1 MNIRVTRCSP
11 KATGAV
17 THVTSRPLHRAT
29 GSRFTLFTIC
39 VMLCALL
46 IGGAAYAQST
56 QQPVELLDR
65 VVAVVNDDVI
75 TQNDLDQR
83 MKSVEQ
89 QLQQQGTPLPPEAD
103 LRKQVLE
110 HMITE
115 KVQLQYAKQ
124 TGIKIDDTQLQ
135 RAIARIAQD
144 NRLTVE
150 ALRGALSQQGVSWD
164 QFRDRI
170 RNEIML
176 TKLRQRDVDDKVVV
190 TDGEVEN
197 YLRMRREHAGD
208 SEEYKLSHILIL
220 VPEQASPEQIA
231 QQQKRA
237 EAALNEIREGTD
249 FRQVAAAYSDA
260 PDAMKGGDLGWR
272 PAGRLPEI
280 FTDALKTMK
289 IGDVSPLLRSANGF
303 HIIKLDDKRGQ
314 EPVIVEQTHVRHILI
329 KPSEVLSDDEAR
341 NRLLQIRQRLEN
353 GADFAQLARQYS
365 DDASASKGGDLG
377 WVSPGDTVPAFERA
391 MNALSVNQISEP
403 VRTPFGWHLIEVLGR
418 RKVDV
423 SKSRDKLLARQAIHQ
438 RKADEAYQEWLRQLR
453 DEAYIDIRQYEQSGG
468 R

>member
-1 MNIRVTRCSP
+1 MN
-11 KATGAV
+11 
-17 THVTSRPLHRAT
+17 
-29 GSRFTLFTIC
+29 IC
-39 VMLCALL
+39 VMHGRPDALRAAARTEWRRTRRIVRLDLVLFAACCALGML
-46 IGGAAYAQST
+46 FAGGAYAQSAPK
-56 QQPVELLDR
+56 QPIVLLDR

-89 QLQQQGTPLPPEAD
+89 QLQQQGTSLPPQAE
-103 LRKQVLE
+103 LQKQVLQ

-144 NRLTVE
+144 NRLTVD
-150 ALRGALSQQGVSWD
+150 ALRGGLAQQGVSWD

-170 RNEIML
+170 RNEITL
-176 TKLRQRDVDDKVVV
+176 TKLRQRDVNDKVVV
-190 TDGEVEN
+190 TEGEVEN
-197 YLRMRREHAGD
+197 YLRMQHEHSGGR
-208 SEEYKLSHILIL
+208 EEYNLSHILIL

-231 QQQKRA
+231 QQRKRA
-237 EAALNEIREGTD
+237 DAALNEIREGTD

-260 PDAMKGGDLGWR
+260 PDAMQGGALGWR
-272 PAGRLPEI
+272 PAGRLPQI

-289 IGDVSPLLRSANGF
+289 IGDVSPILRSANGF

-314 EPVIVEQTHVRHILI
+314 DPVIVEQTHARHILI

-391 MNALSVNQISEP
+391 MNALQVGQISEP
-403 VRTPFGWHLIEVLGR
+403 VRTSFGWHLIEVLGR
-418 RKVDV
+418 RKMDV
-423 SKSRDKLLARQAIHQ
+423 SKEREKLLARKAIHQ
-438 RKADEAYQEWLRQLR
+438 RKADEAGQEWLRQLR
-453 DEAYIDIRQYEQSGG
+453 DEAYIDIRLDQK
-468 R
+468 